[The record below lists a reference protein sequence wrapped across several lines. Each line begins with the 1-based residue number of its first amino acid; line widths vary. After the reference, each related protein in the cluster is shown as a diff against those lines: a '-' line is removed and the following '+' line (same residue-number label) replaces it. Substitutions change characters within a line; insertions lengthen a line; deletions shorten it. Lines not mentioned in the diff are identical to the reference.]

1 MSRLTTLRIG
11 KQSHKFSAAHYTVFS
26 STERERLHGHNY
38 FVSIRMVAEMG
49 PQGFSADYNVYKN
62 TLQTLCDEL
71 DEYMLLAADCPYQSI
86 EQQDEFIKVGFAGK
100 DQYYRSDE
108 TLILPVVNVTVE
120 ELSHYL
126 LNQLCARFH
135 DPSVV
140 EMELSVSSGPG
151 QEASSIWR
159 SSKGM

>member
-26 STERERLHGHNY
+26 ETERERLHGHNY
-38 FVSIRMVAEMG
+38 FVSIRIVARTG
-49 PQGFSADYNVYKN
+49 PQGFSADYNVYKD

-71 DEYMLLAADCPYQSI
+71 DEYMLLAAECPHQSVERQGEFLKVVFAEK
-86 EQQDEFIKVGFAGK
+86 EQYFRA
-100 DQYYRSDE
+100 DE
-108 TLILPVVNVTVE
+108 TIVLPVVNITVE

-126 LNQLCARFH
+126 LNQLCERFR

-159 SSKGM
+159 LN